1 MKSKGVSS
9 PSRLPTRLQPNY
21 FAKNQCLEP
30 TSLALRKGLMS
41 CKVAATW
48 DVERAWAHH
57 LSKSTGSLLAATET
71 IQSQDTGQVF
81 GFEVM
86 LSIYK

>member
-1 MKSKGVSS
+1 M
-9 PSRLPTRLQPNY
+9 
-21 FAKNQCLEP
+21 A
-30 TSLALRKGLMS
+30 

-48 DVERAWAHH
+48 NVERAWAHH
-57 LSKSTGSLLAATET
+57 LSKTTGSLLTATET

-86 LSIYK
+86 LSIYKQDQKILALENFYKEIKI